1 MFICVI
7 SKIIVMNRLLE
18 VISCKIFKV
27 EKDEALLDCL
37 SVAGT
42 KVYRIDE
49 IPRSEFNMASDEFI
63 VPVAHFHKVSTIW
76 LHWLCLMNLC

>member
-1 MFICVI
+1 M
-7 SKIIVMNRLLE
+7 
-18 VISCKIFKV
+18 ISCKIFKV

-49 IPRSEFNMASDEFI
+49 IPRSEFSMASDEFI
-63 VPVAHFHKVSTIW
+63 VPVAHFHKVSIHQ
-76 LHWLCLMNLC
+76 LESLASFFINF